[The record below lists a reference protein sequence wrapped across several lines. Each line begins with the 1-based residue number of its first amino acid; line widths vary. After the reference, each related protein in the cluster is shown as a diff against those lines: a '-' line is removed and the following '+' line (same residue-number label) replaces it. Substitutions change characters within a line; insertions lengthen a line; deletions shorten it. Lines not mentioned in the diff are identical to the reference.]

1 MSLRDCQAVA
11 MDIEVVHTPDCPN
24 VVELID
30 HLARKGLTVTVT
42 VVTSE
47 EPVPEKFSGSPTVL
61 VDGENPFGGE
71 QISAPACAL
80 YPPTIEQIDE
90 HLVGRLRPDVTGS

>member
-11 MDIEVVHTPDCPN
+11 MDIEVMHTSGCPN
-24 VVELID
+24 VVDLID
-30 HLARKGLTVTVT
+30 HLARRDLTVTVT

-47 EPVPEKFSGSPTVL
+47 EPVPGKFSGSPTVL

-80 YPPTIEQIDE
+80 YPPTIEQIDD
-90 HLVGRLRPDVTGS
+90 HLAGRARPT

>member
-11 MDIEVVHTPDCPN
+11 MDIEVMHTSGCPN
-24 VVELID
+24 VADLID
-30 HLARKGLTVTVT
+30 HLARRDLTVTVT
-42 VVTSE
+42 VVASE
-47 EPVPEKFSGSPTVL
+47 EPVPGKFSGSPTVL

-71 QISAPACAL
+71 QTSAPACAL

-90 HLVGRLRPDVTGS
+90 HLVGRLRPDATGS